1 MTLCDLVTVFAET
14 KSFTKSRFKK
24 CYELFEKKNPTSS
37 TKFALENNVLIY
49 FFLNLKVNGDSVK
62 ENGDLNSNDGND
74 PMDQDGTT
82 NNDSK
87 KEDEN
92 KDKTA
97 VNTNND
103 NIMKPNETA
112 NSTVASENNNS
123 KDSETKQLKI
133 MLSGFV
139 RSEYDELEAMVKELG
154 AEVTSQANFATHLVM
169 PKMGRTIS
177 FLCAISYVKFI
188 LKPSWIRQ
196 SHKEKKL
203 LGKPFFMFYFI

>member
-1 MTLCDLVTVFAET
+1 
-14 KSFTKSRFKK
+14 
-24 CYELFEKKNPTSS
+24 
-37 TKFALENNVLIY
+37 
-49 FFLNLKVNGDSVK
+49 
-62 ENGDLNSNDGND
+62 
-74 PMDQDGTT
+74 MDQDGTST
-82 NNDSK
+82 NQNESK
-87 KEDEN
+87 EEDKN

-97 VNTNND
+97 VNSTNND

-112 NSTVASENNNS
+112 NSTASENNNS

-154 AEVTSQANFATHLVM
+154 AEVTSQAKFATHLVM

-203 LGKPFFMFYFI
+203 LGKLFRVYFVFLVYW

>member
-1 MTLCDLVTVFAET
+1 M
-14 KSFTKSRFKK
+14 SFWYTNSFGKQCSNFN
-24 CYELFEKKNPTSS
+24 CL
-37 TKFALENNVLIY
+37 
-49 FFLNLKVNGDSVK
+49 LNLKVNGDSVK

-82 NNDSK
+82 PNNDSK

-97 VNTNND
+97 VNSTDND
-103 NIMKPNETA
+103 NIMKPNETT
-112 NSTVASENNNS
+112 NSTVPSENNNS

-203 LGKPFFMFYFI
+203 LGKLLFMFYFI

>member
-1 MTLCDLVTVFAET
+1 M
-14 KSFTKSRFKK
+14 
-24 CYELFEKKNPTSS
+24 
-37 TKFALENNVLIY
+37 
-49 FFLNLKVNGDSVK
+49 
-62 ENGDLNSNDGND
+62 NSNDGND
-74 PMDQDGTT
+74 PMDQDGTST
-82 NNDSK
+82 NQNESK
-87 KEDEN
+87 EEDKN

-97 VNTNND
+97 VNSTNND

-112 NSTVASENNNS
+112 NSTASENNNS

-154 AEVTSQANFATHLVM
+154 AEVTSQAKFATHLVM

-203 LGKPFFMFYFI
+203 LGKLFRVYFVFLVYW

>member
-1 MTLCDLVTVFAET
+1 
-14 KSFTKSRFKK
+14 
-24 CYELFEKKNPTSS
+24 
-37 TKFALENNVLIY
+37 
-49 FFLNLKVNGDSVK
+49 
-62 ENGDLNSNDGND
+62 
-74 PMDQDGTT
+74 MDQDGTST
-82 NNDSK
+82 NQNESK
-87 KEDEN
+87 EEDKN

-97 VNTNND
+97 VNSTNND

-112 NSTVASENNNS
+112 NSTASENNNS

-203 LGKPFFMFYFI
+203 LGKLFRVYFVFLVYW

>member
-1 MTLCDLVTVFAET
+1 M
-14 KSFTKSRFKK
+14 
-24 CYELFEKKNPTSS
+24 
-37 TKFALENNVLIY
+37 
-49 FFLNLKVNGDSVK
+49 
-62 ENGDLNSNDGND
+62 NSNDGND
-74 PMDQDGTT
+74 PMDQDGPTT

-97 VNTNND
+97 VNSTDND
-103 NIMKPNETA
+103 NIMKPNETT
-112 NSTVASENNNS
+112 NSTVQASENNNS

-154 AEVTSQANFATHLVM
+154 AEVTSQAKFATHLVM

-203 LGKPFFMFYFI
+203 LGKLLLISFTLFDKCSVLVY

>member
-1 MTLCDLVTVFAET
+1 MD
-14 KSFTKSRFKK
+14 
-24 CYELFEKKNPTSS
+24 
-37 TKFALENNVLIY
+37 
-49 FFLNLKVNGDSVK
+49 
-62 ENGDLNSNDGND
+62 SNDGND

-92 KDKTA
+92 KTA
-97 VNTNND
+97 VNTNSD
-103 NIMKPNETA
+103 NIMTPNETT
-112 NSTVASENNNS
+112 NSTASENNNS

-154 AEVTSQANFATHLVM
+154 AEVTSQAKFATHLVM

-203 LGKPFFMFYFI
+203 LGKSVLYLDFTLFDKYDFVQNLFM

>member
-1 MTLCDLVTVFAET
+1 MC
-14 KSFTKSRFKK
+14 SR
-24 CYELFEKKNPTSS
+24 YIVSLFCTNTSVRYPGGIS
-37 TKFALENNVLIY
+37 SGLHSNNATPY
-49 FFLNLKVNGDSVK
+49 SVK

-82 NNDSK
+82 NNESK

-97 VNTNND
+97 VNSTDND

-203 LGKPFFMFYFI
+203 LGKPFFIFYFI

>member
-1 MTLCDLVTVFAET
+1 
-14 KSFTKSRFKK
+14 
-24 CYELFEKKNPTSS
+24 
-37 TKFALENNVLIY
+37 
-49 FFLNLKVNGDSVK
+49 
-62 ENGDLNSNDGND
+62 
-74 PMDQDGTT
+74 MDQDGPTT

-97 VNTNND
+97 VNSTNND

-112 NSTVASENNNS
+112 NSTASENNNS

-154 AEVTSQANFATHLVM
+154 AEVTSQAKFATHLVM

-203 LGKPFFMFYFI
+203 LGKLFRVYFVFLVYW

>member
-1 MTLCDLVTVFAET
+1 
-14 KSFTKSRFKK
+14 
-24 CYELFEKKNPTSS
+24 
-37 TKFALENNVLIY
+37 
-49 FFLNLKVNGDSVK
+49 
-62 ENGDLNSNDGND
+62 
-74 PMDQDGTT
+74 MDQDGTT

-87 KEDEN
+87 NEEDKN

-97 VNTNND
+97 VNSTNND
-103 NIMKPNETA
+103 NIMKPNETT
-112 NSTVASENNNS
+112 NSTASENNNS

-154 AEVTSQANFATHLVM
+154 AEVTSQAKFATHLVM

-203 LGKPFFMFYFI
+203 LGKLLFMFYFI

>member
-1 MTLCDLVTVFAET
+1 M
-14 KSFTKSRFKK
+14 
-24 CYELFEKKNPTSS
+24 
-37 TKFALENNVLIY
+37 
-49 FFLNLKVNGDSVK
+49 
-62 ENGDLNSNDGND
+62 NSNDGND

-92 KDKTA
+92 KDKAA

-103 NIMKPNETA
+103 NIMKPNETT
-112 NSTVASENNNS
+112 NSTASENNNS

-203 LGKPFFMFYFI
+203 LGKPSFIFYFI

>member
-1 MTLCDLVTVFAET
+1 M
-14 KSFTKSRFKK
+14 
-24 CYELFEKKNPTSS
+24 
-37 TKFALENNVLIY
+37 
-49 FFLNLKVNGDSVK
+49 
-62 ENGDLNSNDGND
+62 NSNDGND

-112 NSTVASENNNS
+112 NSTAPAENNNS

-203 LGKPFFMFYFI
+203 LGKLLFIFYLTLTLRSVLVY

>member
-1 MTLCDLVTVFAET
+1 
-14 KSFTKSRFKK
+14 
-24 CYELFEKKNPTSS
+24 
-37 TKFALENNVLIY
+37 
-49 FFLNLKVNGDSVK
+49 
-62 ENGDLNSNDGND
+62 
-74 PMDQDGTT
+74 MDQDGTT

-112 NSTVASENNNS
+112 NSTAPAENNNS

-203 LGKPFFMFYFI
+203 LGKPFLYFSLFDKCSVLVYQILFKNFFMGKKYCFVKYFLLCLITKTNFGLPIFEESLLMLDYYLTLKKNSVALDW

>member
-1 MTLCDLVTVFAET
+1 
-14 KSFTKSRFKK
+14 
-24 CYELFEKKNPTSS
+24 
-37 TKFALENNVLIY
+37 
-49 FFLNLKVNGDSVK
+49 
-62 ENGDLNSNDGND
+62 
-74 PMDQDGTT
+74 MDQDGIT

-97 VNTNND
+97 VNSTDND
-103 NIMKPNETA
+103 NIMKPNETT
-112 NSTVASENNNS
+112 NSTVENNNS

-203 LGKPFFMFYFI
+203 LGKLLLIFYFTYLISAVCCYIRFCSKTS

>member
-1 MTLCDLVTVFAET
+1 
-14 KSFTKSRFKK
+14 
-24 CYELFEKKNPTSS
+24 
-37 TKFALENNVLIY
+37 
-49 FFLNLKVNGDSVK
+49 
-62 ENGDLNSNDGND
+62 
-74 PMDQDGTT
+74 MDQDGTST
-82 NNDSK
+82 NQNDSK
-87 KEDEN
+87 EEDKN

-97 VNTNND
+97 VNSTNND

-112 NSTVASENNNS
+112 NSTASENNNS

-154 AEVTSQANFATHLVM
+154 AEVTSQAKFATHLVM

-203 LGKPFFMFYFI
+203 LGKLFRVYFVFLVYW

>member
-1 MTLCDLVTVFAET
+1 
-14 KSFTKSRFKK
+14 
-24 CYELFEKKNPTSS
+24 
-37 TKFALENNVLIY
+37 
-49 FFLNLKVNGDSVK
+49 
-62 ENGDLNSNDGND
+62 
-74 PMDQDGTT
+74 MDQDGTT
-82 NNDSK
+82 PNNDSK

-97 VNTNND
+97 VNSTDND
-103 NIMKPNETA
+103 NIMKPNETT
-112 NSTVASENNNS
+112 NSTVPSENNNS

-203 LGKPFFMFYFI
+203 LGKPFVYFLIYLIVSAVCWYIRFCSKTS

>member
-1 MTLCDLVTVFAET
+1 M
-14 KSFTKSRFKK
+14 
-24 CYELFEKKNPTSS
+24 
-37 TKFALENNVLIY
+37 
-49 FFLNLKVNGDSVK
+49 
-62 ENGDLNSNDGND
+62 NSNDGND

-87 KEDEN
+87 NEEDKN

-97 VNTNND
+97 VNSTNND
-103 NIMKPNETA
+103 NIMKPNETT
-112 NSTVASENNNS
+112 NSTASENNNS

-154 AEVTSQANFATHLVM
+154 AEVTSQAKFATHLVM

-203 LGKPFFMFYFI
+203 LGKLLFMFYFI

>member
-1 MTLCDLVTVFAET
+1 
-14 KSFTKSRFKK
+14 
-24 CYELFEKKNPTSS
+24 
-37 TKFALENNVLIY
+37 
-49 FFLNLKVNGDSVK
+49 
-62 ENGDLNSNDGND
+62 
-74 PMDQDGTT
+74 MDQDGTT
-82 NNDSK
+82 PNNDSK
-87 KEDEN
+87 NEEDKN
-92 KDKTA
+92 KDKAA
-97 VNTNND
+97 VNSTNND
-103 NIMKPNETA
+103 NIMKPNETT
-112 NSTVASENNNS
+112 NSTASENNNS

-154 AEVTSQANFATHLVM
+154 AEVTSQAKFATHLVM

-203 LGKPFFMFYFI
+203 LGKLLFMFYFIW

>member
-1 MTLCDLVTVFAET
+1 MLWIIW
-14 KSFTKSRFKK
+14 
-24 CYELFEKKNPTSS
+24 KKNPTSS

-112 NSTVASENNNS
+112 NSTAPAENNNS

-203 LGKPFFMFYFI
+203 LGKLLFMFYFIW